1 MPRSGVPF
9 QRSPCAA
16 TYTRSGFDGCTRT
29 AEICRVASSP
39 TCVHVVPASV
49 LLVHAVAVGRRL
61 PANRVLARADVHH
74 VRVRLGATAIAPM
87 ELVRKNASE
96 MLRHDAPAFSVFHTP
111 PPV

>member
-9 QRSPCAA
+9 HRSPCPA

-29 AEICRVASSP
+29 TEICFVASRP
-39 TCVHVVPASV
+39 MRVHVFPASV
-49 LLVHAVAVGRRL
+49 LLYTPSPYDDDCPRIACSPV
-61 PANRVLARADVHH
+61 PTYTT
-74 VRVRLGATAIAPM
+74 LGSDSATAIAPM
-87 ELVRKNASE
+87 EPVRKCVSE